1 MAYEFLKHRGQ
12 LAVHTSILELHSAE
26 VDGEGVCAH
35 HLLQP
40 RDQHRPA
47 PGRRP
52 VRDEQA
58 MVAPGRR
65 AEQRGRCISAE
76 SVRDQPFPREQA
88 LLVLRTIARERD
100 GDDPMSKRHSHRD
113 YLSGS
118 VRYSTADSAG
128 RRHPSAL
135 NGSMTPGPP

>member
-100 GDDPMSKRHSHRD
+100 GDDPMNKRNTT
-113 YLSGS
+113 GIIFP
-118 VRYSTADSAG
+118 VRCGTARPIRPGGATPRRSTG
-128 RRHPSAL
+128 R
-135 NGSMTPGPP
+135 